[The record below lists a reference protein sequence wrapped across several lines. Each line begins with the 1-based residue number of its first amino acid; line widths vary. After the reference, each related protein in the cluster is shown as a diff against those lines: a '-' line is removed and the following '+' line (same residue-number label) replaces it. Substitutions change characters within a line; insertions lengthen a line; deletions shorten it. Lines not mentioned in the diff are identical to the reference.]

1 VIVVGTAVLR
11 GINEIL
17 HVSSECFETFGETQ
31 VSLYVKARIHW
42 DAIKCPRVGVCL
54 GLFRKSD

>member
-1 VIVVGTAVLR
+1 MAVLGTAVLR
-11 GINEIL
+11 DINEIL

-31 VSLYVKARIHW
+31 VSVYAKVHIHW
-42 DAIKCPRVGVCL
+42 DAIKCPCVGVCL